1 MASLPINPTF
11 NPHTPGPGTSKPN
24 SFQKFPQ
31 THFISYQEDGTNEK
45 FLNKSHYFKLLGS
58 LCKEG
63 KLQEAVDFLKE
74 MEYGNLYVGPEFY
87 GELLQGCVYERN
99 QKLGKQIHAKI
110 LKRGDFF
117 ARNEY
122 IETKLVIFYAKC
134 DVFDVSNHLFC
145 RLRKQNVFSWAAII
159 GLHCRMNLS
168 KEALLKYIEM
178 LESGILGDNFVL
190 PNVLKACGALN
201 FVEFGKCVHGHVLKL
216 SYEDCVF
223 VASSLIDMY
232 GKCGVLDD
240 ARKVFDCMCERNV
253 VAWNS
258 LIVSYM
264 QNGFN
269 EEAIGVFYDMR
280 TEEIEPTH
288 VTLSSFLSASANL
301 CALQEGKQG
310 HAISIV
316 SGLDLNNILGSSLIN
331 FYAKVG
337 LVNDAELIFD
347 RLFEKDVVTWNLL
360 MSCYVQS
367 GKIDKALN
375 LSRWMRLKGFR
386 FDSVTLST
394 ILSASAELRD
404 LKLGREGH
412 CFCIRNNFEDD
423 IVVASGIINMY
434 SKCEKIPDARR
445 VFDYTMEKD
454 LVLWNTLLAAYAEVG
469 LSGESLRLFY
479 QMQLYGLQQNTI
491 SWNSVILG
499 FLRNG
504 QINEAIDMFTQ
515 MKTVGLDP
523 NTVTYTTLISGL
535 SQNGHNSEALTY
547 FKQLL
552 QAGYRPNSAS
562 IVAALSA
569 STNMASLHDGR
580 AIHGY
585 ILRQKIPLS
594 LPVATSLVDM
604 YTKCGSLN
612 CAKCI
617 FDLIPEKELALY
629 NAMISGY
636 ALHGRAIEALALFK
650 RLCKEGVEP
659 DSITFT
665 SVLSSCCHAGLIKE
679 GLDVFYDMLSV
690 YHMKPRVEHYGCMI
704 TLLSRC
710 GDLDEA
716 MQLIQS
722 MPFKPDANV
731 FESLLVACREL
742 RETELE
748 ERIANC
754 LIKMEPDN
762 SGHYVS
768 LSNAYATTGRWDEV
782 SKLRDLMKKKGLR
795 KRPGCSWIQVGTEF
809 HMFVSGDKWH
819 SHTEEIS
826 TMLALLDREMQL
838 TRFFFNN

>member
-1 MASLPINPTF
+1 MASLPINPTL
-11 NPHTPGPGTSKPN
+11 NPHTLTLKPK
-24 SFQKFPQ
+24 SFVKFPES
-31 THFISYQEDGTNEK
+31 HFITNQEDGRKEK
-45 FLNKSHYFKLLGS
+45 LVINKSYYFKVLGS

-74 MEYGNLYVGPEFY
+74 MEYQNLYVGPEFY
-87 GELLQGCVYERN
+87 GELLQGCVYERDL
-99 QKLGKQIHAKI
+99 QLGQQIHAKI
-110 LKRGDFF
+110 TKCGGFF
-117 ARNEY
+117 AKNEY

-134 DVFDVSNHLFC
+134 DVFSVSNHLFC
-145 RLRKQNVFSWAAII
+145 RLRKQSVFSWAAII
-159 GLHCRMNLS
+159 GLHCRMNMS
-168 KEALLKYIEM
+168 KQALWKFIEM
-178 LESGILGDNFVL
+178 LENGILGDNFVL

-201 FVEFGKCVHGHVLKL
+201 FVELGKCVHGHVLKL
-216 SYEDCVF
+216 GFEGCVF

-240 ARKVFDCMCERNV
+240 ARKVFDCIVERNV
-253 VAWNS
+253 VTWNS
-258 LIVSYM
+258 IIVSYM

-280 TEEIEPTH
+280 TEAIEPTR

-310 HAISIV
+310 HAISIL
-316 SGLDLNNILGSSLIN
+316 SGLDLDNILGSSLIN

-337 LVNDAELIFD
+337 LVSDAEVIFD
-347 RLFEKDVVTWNLL
+347 RLIEKDVVTWNLL

-367 GKIDKALN
+367 GQIDKALN
-375 LSRWMRLKGFR
+375 LSRLMRSKGFR
-386 FDSVTLST
+386 FDSVTLSS
-394 ILSASAELRD
+394 ILSASADLRD
-404 LKLGREGH
+404 LKLGREAH
-412 CFCIRNNFEDD
+412 CFCIRNNFEND

-434 SKCEKIPDARR
+434 AKCERIPDAKR

-479 QMQLYGLQQNTI
+479 QMQLFGLPQNTR

-504 QINEAIDMFTQ
+504 QVNEAIDIFTQ

-535 SQNGHNSEALTY
+535 SQNGYSSEALTY

-569 STNMASLHDGR
+569 STNLASLHDGR

-604 YTKCGSLN
+604 YAKCGSLN

-636 ALHGRAIEALALFK
+636 ALHGCVVEALALFQ
-650 RLCKEGVEP
+650 RLREGGVEP

-665 SVLSSCCHAGLIKE
+665 NVLSSCCHAGLVKE
-679 GLDVFYDMLSV
+679 GLDVLYDMLSV
-690 YHMKPRVEHYGCMI
+690 YHVKPSVEHYGCMI

-710 GDLDEA
+710 GDLDET

-722 MPFKPDANV
+722 MPFEPDANV
-731 FESLLVACREL
+731 LESLLVACREL

-748 ERIANC
+748 EHIANC

-768 LSNAYATTGRWDEV
+768 LSNAYATTGRWNEV

-809 HMFVSGDKWH
+809 HMFVSGDRWH
-819 SHTEEIS
+819 PRTEEIS
-826 TMLALLDREMQL
+826 TILALLDGEMQL
-838 TRFFFNN
+838 Y

>member
-11 NPHTPGPGTSKPN
+11 TSHTPTLKPK
-24 SFQKFPQ
+24 SPLKFPQ
-31 THFISYQEDGTNEK
+31 THFITYQEDGTNNI
-45 FLNKSHYFKLLGS
+45 LHKSYYKLLVS
-58 LCKEG
+58 LCKES
-63 KLQEAVDFLKE
+63 KLQEAVDLLKE
-74 MEYGNLYVGPEFY
+74 MEYKNFYFGPEFY
-87 GELLQGCVYERN
+87 GELLQGCVYDRDL
-99 QKLGKQIHAKI
+99 KLGLQIHATI
-110 LKRGDFF
+110 LKSGDFF
-117 ARNEY
+117 AKNEY

-134 DVFDVSNHLFC
+134 NLFNVSNNLFF
-145 RLRKQNVFSWAAII
+145 RLRKKNVFSWAAII

-168 KEALLKYIEM
+168 KEALLKFIQM
-178 LESGILGDNFVL
+178 LENGILGDNFVL

-201 FVEFGKCVHGHVLKL
+201 VVEFGKCVHGHVLKL
-216 SYEDCVF
+216 GFESCVF

-240 ARKVFDCMCERNV
+240 ARKVFDYMDERNV

-258 LIVSYM
+258 IIVSYM
-264 QNGFN
+264 QNGLN
-269 EEAIGVFYDMR
+269 EEAIAVFYDMR
-280 TEEIEPTH
+280 TEAIEPTH

-301 CALQEGKQG
+301 CTLQEGKQG
-310 HAISIV
+310 HAICIL
-316 SGLDLNNILGSSLIN
+316 SGLDLDNILGSSLIN
-331 FYAKVG
+331 FYSKVG
-337 LVNDAELIFD
+337 LVDDAELIFD
-347 RLFEKDVVTWNLL
+347 RLIEKDVVTWNLL

-367 GKIDKALN
+367 GNIDKALN
-375 LSRWMRLKGFR
+375 LSRLMRLKGFR

-394 ILSASAELRD
+394 ILSASAELKD

-412 CFCIRNNFEDD
+412 CFCIRNNFEND

-434 SKCEKIPDARR
+434 AKCEKIPDARW
-445 VFDYTMEKD
+445 VFDYTIEKD

-469 LSGESLRLFY
+469 LSGETLRLFY
-479 QMQLYGLQQNTI
+479 QMQLYGLPQNTV

-515 MKTVGLDP
+515 MKTFGLDP
-523 NTVTYTTLISGL
+523 NVVTYTTLISGL

-562 IVAALSA
+562 IVAVLSA
-569 STNMASLHDGR
+569 STNIESLHDGR

-594 LPVATSLVDM
+594 LYVATSIVDM
-604 YTKCGSLN
+604 YTKCGSLD
-612 CAKCI
+612 CAQRI

-636 ALHGRAIEALALFK
+636 ALHGCAVEALTLFK
-650 RLCKEGVEP
+650 RLCKEGMEP
-659 DSITFT
+659 DNITFT
-665 SVLSSCCHAGLIKE
+665 SVLSSCCHAGLVKE
-679 GLDVFYDMLSV
+679 GLDIFYDMLTV
-690 YHMKPRVEHYGCMI
+690 YSMEPRLEHFGCII

-716 MQLIQS
+716 MQLILS

-748 ERIANC
+748 EYIASC
-754 LIKMEPDN
+754 LIKIEPDN

-768 LSNAYATTGRWDEV
+768 LSNAYATAGRWNEV

-795 KRPGCSWIQVGTEF
+795 KRPGCSWIQVGTDF
-809 HMFVSGDKWH
+809 HMFVSGDRWH
-819 SHTEEIS
+819 SHTEEIR
-826 TMLALLDREMQL
+826 TILASLDREMQL
-838 TRFFFNN
+838 ARFCFNN

>member
-1 MASLPINPTF
+1 MASLPFNPIF
-11 NPHTPGPGTSKPN
+11 NPHTPTCKPK
-24 SFQKFPQ
+24 SLPKFPQ
-31 THFISYQEDGTNEK
+31 THSRTYQEIDTN
-45 FLNKSHYFKLLGS
+45 NKVLHIKLLGS

-63 KLQEAVDFLKE
+63 KLQESVDFIKE
-74 MEYGNLYVGPEFY
+74 MECNNLYIGPEFY
-87 GELLQGCVYERN
+87 GEMLQGCVYEKN
-99 QKLGKQIHAKI
+99 LKFGQQIHAKI
-110 LKRGDFF
+110 LKSGDFY
-117 ARNEY
+117 AKSEY

-134 DVFDVSNHLFC
+134 NLFDVSSNLFC
-145 RLRKQNVFSWAAII
+145 RLRKKNVFSWAAII
-159 GLHCRMNLS
+159 GLCCRMNLC
-168 KEALLKYIEM
+168 KEAMFKYIEM
-178 LESGILGDNFVL
+178 LENEILGDNFVL

-201 FVEFGKCVHGHVLKL
+201 FVQFGKCVHGHVLKL
-216 SYEDCVF
+216 GFESCVF

-232 GKCGVLDD
+232 GKCGVLVDS
-240 ARKVFDCMCERNV
+240 RKVFDYMYEKNV

-269 EEAIGVFYDMR
+269 EEAMGVFYDMR
-280 TEEIEPTH
+280 NEGIEPTR

-301 CALQEGKQG
+301 CALHEGKQG
-310 HAISIV
+310 HAISV
-316 SGLDLNNILGSSLIN
+316 KSGLDLDNIFGSSLIN

-337 LVNDAELIFD
+337 LVNDAELIFH
-347 RLFEKDVVTWNLL
+347 RVIEKDVVTWNLL

-367 GKIDKALN
+367 GKIDKTLD
-375 LSRWMRLKGFR
+375 LSRLMRLKGFR

-412 CFCIRNNFEDD
+412 CFCVRNTFDKD

-434 SKCEKIPDARR
+434 AKCEKIPDARR
-445 VFDYTMEKD
+445 VFDNTMEKD

-479 QMQLYGLQQNTI
+479 QMQLYGLPQNTI

-523 NTVTYTTLISGL
+523 NIVTYTTLISGL
-535 SQNGHNSEALTY
+535 TQNGHNSEALTY

-580 AIHGY
+580 SIHGY
-585 ILRQKIPLS
+585 ILRRKIPLS

-612 CAKCI
+612 CANCI
-617 FDLIPEKELALY
+617 FDLIPEKKLALY

-665 SVLSSCCHAGLIKE
+665 SVLSSCCHAGLVKE
-679 GLDVFYDMLSV
+679 GLDVFYDMLTV
-690 YHMKPRVEHYGCMI
+690 HHMKPRVEHYGCII

-722 MPFKPDANV
+722 MPFEPDANV

-748 ERIANC
+748 KHIANC
-754 LIKMEPDN
+754 LIMMEPDN
-762 SGHYVS
+762 AGHYVS

-795 KRPGCSWIQVGTEF
+795 KRPGCSWIQVGAEF
-809 HMFVSGDKWH
+809 HTFVSGDKWH
-819 SHTEEIS
+819 PHTEEIS
-826 TMLALLDREMQL
+826 TILALLDREMQL
-838 TRFFFNN
+838 TRFCFNN

>member
-1 MASLPINPTF
+1 MASLPFNPIF
-11 NPHTPGPGTSKPN
+11 NPHTPTCKPK
-24 SFQKFPQ
+24 SLPKFPQ
-31 THFISYQEDGTNEK
+31 THSRTYQEIDTN
-45 FLNKSHYFKLLGS
+45 NKVLHIKLLGS

-63 KLQEAVDFLKE
+63 KLQESVDFIKE
-74 MEYGNLYVGPEFY
+74 MECNNLYIGPEFY
-87 GELLQGCVYERN
+87 GEMLQGCVYEKN
-99 QKLGKQIHAKI
+99 LKFGQQIHAKI
-110 LKRGDFF
+110 LKSGDFY
-117 ARNEY
+117 AKNEY

-134 DVFDVSNHLFC
+134 DLFDVSSNLFC
-145 RLRKQNVFSWAAII
+145 RLRKKNVFSWAAII
-159 GLHCRMNLS
+159 GLCCRMNLC
-168 KEALLKYIEM
+168 KEAMFKYIEM
-178 LESGILGDNFVL
+178 LENEILGDNFVL

-201 FVEFGKCVHGHVLKL
+201 FVQFGKCVHGHVLKL
-216 SYEDCVF
+216 GFESCVF

-232 GKCGVLDD
+232 GKCGVLVDS
-240 ARKVFDCMCERNV
+240 RKVFDYMYEKNV

-280 TEEIEPTH
+280 NEGIEPTR

-301 CALQEGKQG
+301 CALHEGKQG
-310 HAISIV
+310 HAISV
-316 SGLDLNNILGSSLIN
+316 KSGLDLDNIFGSSLIN

-337 LVNDAELIFD
+337 LVNDAELIFH
-347 RLFEKDVVTWNLL
+347 RVIEKDVVTWNLL

-367 GKIDKALN
+367 GKIDKTLD
-375 LSRWMRLKGFR
+375 LSRLMRLKGFR

-412 CFCIRNNFEDD
+412 CFCVRNTFDND

-434 SKCEKIPDARR
+434 AKCEKIPDARR
-445 VFDYTMEKD
+445 VFDNTMEKD

-479 QMQLYGLQQNTI
+479 QMQLYGLPQNTI

-499 FLRNG
+499 LLRNG

-523 NTVTYTTLISGL
+523 NIVTYTTLISGL
-535 SQNGHNSEALTY
+535 TQNGHNSEALTY

-580 AIHGY
+580 SIHGY
-585 ILRQKIPLS
+585 ILRRKIPLS

-612 CAKCI
+612 CANCI
-617 FDLIPEKELALY
+617 FDLIPEKKLALY

-636 ALHGRAIEALALFK
+636 ALHGCAIEALALFK

-665 SVLSSCCHAGLIKE
+665 SVLSSCCHAGLVKE
-679 GLDVFYDMLSV
+679 GLDVFYDMLTV
-690 YHMKPRVEHYGCMI
+690 HHMKPRVEHYGCII

-722 MPFKPDANV
+722 MPFEPDANV

-748 ERIANC
+748 KHIANC
-754 LIKMEPDN
+754 LIMMEPDN
-762 SGHYVS
+762 AGHYVS

-795 KRPGCSWIQVGTEF
+795 KRPGCSWIQVGAEF

-819 SHTEEIS
+819 PHTEKIS
-826 TMLALLDREMQL
+826 TILALLDREMQL
-838 TRFFFNN
+838 TRFCFNN

>member
-1 MASLPINPTF
+1 MCMASLPF
-11 NPHTPGPGTSKPN
+11 NSIFNSHTPTCKPK
-24 SFQKFPQ
+24 SLPKFPQ
-31 THFISYQEDGTNEK
+31 THSRTYQEIDTN
-45 FLNKSHYFKLLGS
+45 NKVLHIKLLGS

-63 KLQEAVDFLKE
+63 KLQESVDFIKE
-74 MEYGNLYVGPEFY
+74 MECNNLYIGPEFY
-87 GELLQGCVYERN
+87 GEMLQGCVYEKN
-99 QKLGKQIHAKI
+99 LKFGQQIHAKI
-110 LKRGDFF
+110 LKSGDFY
-117 ARNEY
+117 AKNEY

-134 DVFDVSNHLFC
+134 DLFDVSSNLFC
-145 RLRKQNVFSWAAII
+145 RLRKKNVFSWAAII
-159 GLHCRMNLS
+159 GLCCRMNLC
-168 KEALLKYIEM
+168 KEAMFKYIEM
-178 LESGILGDNFVL
+178 LENEILGDNFVL

-201 FVEFGKCVHGHVLKL
+201 FVQFGKCVHGHVLKL
-216 SYEDCVF
+216 GFESCVF

-232 GKCGVLDD
+232 GKCGVLVDS
-240 ARKVFDCMCERNV
+240 RKVFDYMYEKNV

-280 TEEIEPTH
+280 NEGIEPTR

-301 CALQEGKQG
+301 CALHEGKQG
-310 HAISIV
+310 HAISV
-316 SGLDLNNILGSSLIN
+316 KSGLDLDNIFGSSLIN

-337 LVNDAELIFD
+337 LVNDAELIFH
-347 RLFEKDVVTWNLL
+347 RVIEKDVVTWNLL

-367 GKIDKALN
+367 GKIDKTLD
-375 LSRWMRLKGFR
+375 LSRLMRLKGFK

-412 CFCIRNNFEDD
+412 CFCVRNTFDND

-434 SKCEKIPDARR
+434 AKCEKIPDARR
-445 VFDYTMEKD
+445 VFDNTMEKD

-479 QMQLYGLQQNTI
+479 QMQLYGLPQNTI

-523 NTVTYTTLISGL
+523 NIVTYTTLISGL
-535 SQNGHNSEALTY
+535 TQNGHNSEALTY

-580 AIHGY
+580 SIHGY
-585 ILRQKIPLS
+585 ILRRKIPLS

-612 CAKCI
+612 CASCI
-617 FDLIPEKELALY
+617 FDLIPEKKLALY

-636 ALHGRAIEALALFK
+636 ALHGCAIEALALFK

-665 SVLSSCCHAGLIKE
+665 SVLSSCCHAGLVKE
-679 GLDVFYDMLSV
+679 GLDVFYDMLTV
-690 YHMKPRVEHYGCMI
+690 HHMKPRVEHYGCII

-710 GDLDEA
+710 GDLDKA
-716 MQLIQS
+716 MQLIQNN
-722 MPFKPDANV
+722 A
-731 FESLLVACREL
+731 
-742 RETELE
+742 
-748 ERIANC
+748 
-754 LIKMEPDN
+754 
-762 SGHYVS
+762 GHYVS

-795 KRPGCSWIQVGTEF
+795 KRPGCSWIQVGAEF

-819 SHTEEIS
+819 PHTEEIS
-826 TMLALLDREMQL
+826 TILALLDREMQL
-838 TRFFFNN
+838 TRFCFNN